1 MNVKETVMK
10 KQFTQLMPT
19 LVVMVLILALTVATY
34 NISLRQ
40 EEEEC
45 FNRLE
50 NASETM
56 VQSIKNRVNDDLNY
70 LRLIGKDFSNEDH
83 LPTYEE
89 YKDRLSTFEDVSL
102 FERVDLLMKNNTL
115 YTMHDEVQ
123 QIYTNEFL
131 VLNSAAEYMDLVH
144 TDTLTNKRSVNYYVP
159 ILQNETVVA
168 YLVGVLQCDTLD
180 DQFYTKILNGKTHN
194 LIIDTTDGQVVMDN
208 QDLNIDNIAS
218 DTDFKLLSPKKNVL
232 KQIHSLKSGV
242 VAFEKNGEKKYLVYR
257 PVGVCNW
264 ELLVTVNEEAAFA
277 SALTLKKNYMVM
289 VICEILILLLYC
301 GFYITKVRRISKKSN
316 ELTEDLNVSNTLIQ
330 CVRKL
335 SNDLYKESTIDEIL
349 QIICEFYQAERC
361 YVLDLDMDNKKVNG
375 IFEYGKRHDD
385 IHIENMVRLCL
396 GHTDLINQFFENQK
410 SYYIEDVT
418 HEIPY
423 TSPIYASFMQQKIH
437 SIIVVPFMD
446 NKKIKGVFAVDNPK
460 QNYYQKDFLESL
472 CFFIKTAMEREKEK
486 TKLKNLSYV
495 DSLTYAQNRNHFN
508 EYLEQNRNKE
518 LHSLGVIYLDLNG
531 LKEINDKMGHIAGDT
546 LIISASYAL
555 QEIFLDNSYRVGGD
569 EFVVIEQDVSELLFF
584 DQYAKLLK
592 RMKELEISV
601 ATGCVWKETCPN
613 LSETLQEADQKMY
626 EDKKRYYSLAEND
639 RRRR

>member
-1 MNVKETVMK
+1 MIKGIRMK
-10 KQFTQLMPT
+10 KQINQLLPT
-19 LVVMVLILALTVATY
+19 LLVMILILALTVTTY
-34 NISLRQ
+34 HISFKQ
-40 EEEEC
+40 EEESC
-45 FNRLE
+45 YNRLE
-50 NASETM
+50 NASNAII
-56 VQSIKNRVNDDLNY
+56 QSIQNRMQDDLNY

-89 YKDRLSTFEDVSL
+89 YTSRLSTFEDVSL
-102 FERVDLLMKNNTL
+102 FERVDLLMQNNTM
-115 YTMHDEVQ
+115 YTMHKDVQ
-123 QIYTNEFL
+123 PIQSNDFL
-131 VLNSAAEYMDLVH
+131 TLNADAEYMDQVH
-144 TDTLTNKRSVNYYVP
+144 TDPLTNKKSVNYYVP
-159 ILQNETVVA
+159 IQQNDSVVA
-168 YLVGVLQCDTLD
+168 YLVGVIQCDTLD
-180 DQFYTKILNGKTHN
+180 EQFYTQIYNGRTQN
-194 LIIDTTDGQVVMDN
+194 LIIDTTDGQVVMNN
-208 QDLNIDNIAS
+208 QDILDY
-218 DTDFKLLSPKKNVL
+218 DTFSTNGCKLLSPKKDVI
-232 KQIHSLKSGV
+232 KQIHALKSGV
-242 VAFEKNGEKKYLVYR
+242 VKFEKDGIKKYLCYKPIQVY
-257 PVGVCNW
+257 NW
-264 ELLVTVNEEAAFA
+264 ELIVIVDEDVAFA
-277 SALTLKKNYMVM
+277 SALTLKKNYMLM
-289 VICEILILLLYC
+289 VICEVVILLLYC

-316 ELTEDLNVSNTLIQ
+316 ELNEDLNVSNTLIQ

-361 YVLDLDMDNKKVNG
+361 YVLDLDMDNKKANG

-396 GHTDLINQFFENQK
+396 EHMDLVNQFFENQK

-418 HEIPY
+418 HEIPS
-423 TSPIYASFMQQKIH
+423 TSPIYATFMQQKIH

-508 EYLEQNRNKE
+508 EYIEQNRNKE

-531 LKEINDKMGHIAGDT
+531 LKEINDKMGHLAGDT
-546 LIISASYAL
+546 LIISASYVL
-555 QEIFLDNSYRVGGD
+555 QEIFADNSYRIGGD

-601 ATGCVWKETCPN
+601 ATGYIWKERCLN
-613 LSETLQEADQKMY
+613 LSEILQAADQKMY
-626 EDKKRYYSLAEND
+626 EDKKRYYSIAQKD